1 MNFTKLEAETKS
13 DLSYKND
20 IANLDIQPRLLDDV
34 GEPQYTTAS
43 QGPQEVENKGEI
55 NFQNVYRNSSNLP
68 LSHLFPFILLL
79 CTVNV
84 LIKM

>member
-1 MNFTKLEAETKS
+1 MNFTKMEAETKS

-34 GEPQYTTAS
+34 GESEYTKATQA
-43 QGPQEVENKGEI
+43 PQELEKTGEI

-68 LSHLFPFILLL
+68 LSQLFPFILLL
-79 CTVNV
+79 STVNIW
-84 LIKM
+84 IKM